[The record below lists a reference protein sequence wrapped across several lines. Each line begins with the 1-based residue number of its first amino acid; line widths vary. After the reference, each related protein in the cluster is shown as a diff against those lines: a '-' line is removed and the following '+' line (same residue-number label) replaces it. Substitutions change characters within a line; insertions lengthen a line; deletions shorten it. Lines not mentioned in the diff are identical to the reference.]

1 MLYESV
7 NREVG
12 IVAGVDNRKRPVR
25 MRQWDDEADVAI
37 VGGGGAGLAAGIEAR
52 EQGASVIVIEK
63 ETHNRMANSARCVGI
78 FAVESSLQKER
89 NIHYSRDEAFKQAV
103 TYAHWQ
109 NNAALVRAI
118 VDKSA
123 STIDWLLR
131 HGVQFREV
139 SAGWPGCPQTWHML
153 TGDPLHPQLLPV
165 LTKAADQVG
174 VKMIYSAPATN
185 LIMGRRKRIIGV
197 EADASGKPFRIRAR
211 RGVILSSGGFGSNKE
226 MLKKYTK
233 WNKRFKNMGCQSNT
247 GDGIRMAEA
256 AGASLESMDVLMI
269 SQVKKTAPGELWV
282 PSMQAFLF
290 VNKDGERVA
299 DESMQRVWP
308 EMGNIILRQKDQT
321 VIVIFD
327 EDSKNALV
335 NIGAKVG
342 FHGVFWWEGKK
353 ATGLDEDIKRGL
365 KRGLIKKANTIR
377 ALAAAIEIDSATLE
391 NTIDRYNQACH
402 RKHDD
407 IFLKESQFLE
417 PVKKP
422 PFYAMIC
429 ARPEYYVTLG
439 GASIN
444 AKCQVLDTKN
454 NVIPGLY
461 AAGNDAGGMWTGCY
475 NLYMCGGASG
485 FALNSGRIAGENAV
499 AEVSSTSD

>member
-1 MLYESV
+1 M
-7 NREVG
+7 
-12 IVAGVDNRKRPVR
+12 AGAAAKKSPAKV
-25 MRQWDDEADVAI
+25 RQWDNKADVVI
-37 VGGGGAGLAAGIEAR
+37 VGGGGAGLTAGIEAR
-52 EQGASVIVIEK
+52 ERGASVIVLEK
-63 ETHNRMANSARCVGI
+63 EKHNRMANSARCVGI
-78 FAVESSLQKER
+78 FAVESSLQKEE
-89 NIHYSRDEAFKQAV
+89 NIHYTRDDAFNQAV

-109 NNAALVRAI
+109 NNAPLVREI
-118 VDKSA
+118 IDKSA

-131 HGVQFREV
+131 HGVQFQGV

-165 LTKAADQVG
+165 LTKAAEEIG
-174 VKMIYSAPATN
+174 VKMISSAPVTGLMA
-185 LIMGRRKRIIGV
+185 GPKRRIIGV
-197 EADASGKPFRIRAR
+197 EAVASGQPIRIGAKS
-211 RGVILSSGGFGSNKE
+211 GVILASGGFGSNKE

-233 WNKRFKNMGCQSNT
+233 WNKRFKNMGCPSNT

-256 AGASLESMDVLMI
+256 VGANLESMDILMM

-290 VNKDGERVA
+290 INKDGERVA

-308 EMGNIILRQKDQT
+308 EMGNVILRQKDQT
-321 VIVIFD
+321 IIVIFD

-335 NIGAKVG
+335 NTGAKVG

-353 ATGLDEDIKRGL
+353 ATSLNEDIKRGL
-365 KRGLIKKANTIR
+365 KRGLIKQAKTIK
-377 ALAAAIEIDSATLE
+377 ALAAAIDVDSTTLE
-391 NTIDRYNQACH
+391 NTVAQYNRSCD
-402 RKHDD
+402 RKHDNT
-407 IFLKESQFLE
+407 FLKDPKYLE
-417 PVKKP
+417 PVRKP

-429 ARPEYYVTLG
+429 NRPEYYVTMG

-444 AKCQVLDTKN
+444 AKCQVLDSKN

-461 AAGNDAGGMWTGCY
+461 AAGNDAGGMWAGGY

-485 FALNSGRIAGENAV
+485 FALNSGRIAGENAFS
-499 AEVSSTSD
+499 EVSLKSG